1 MKTVKRNRSKQMLTK
16 QHKNFQQRGFTLIEV
31 MIVVA
36 IIGIVS
42 AIAYPSYQ
50 NYVTE
55 TRRADGHLALMNAA
69 QSIER
74 CKATAFSY
82 ANCTVPANLQTSDE
96 GQYTLTVATTRST
109 YTLTATAQGAQA
121 HDSKCPTITLNDQGQ
136 QGHTGAGPCW

>member
-1 MKTVKRNRSKQMLTK
+1 MITANN
-16 QHKNFQQRGFTLIEV
+16 KNEAPQCSDLQRGFTLIEV

-55 TRRADGHLALMNAA
+55 ARRADGHLALMNAA
-69 QSIER
+69 QALER

-82 ANCTVPANLQTSDE
+82 ANCQLPANLQTSDE
-96 GQYTLTVATTRST
+96 KQYALTVVTTRST
-109 YTLTATAQGAQA
+109 YTLTATAQDAQA
-121 HDSKCPTITLNDQGQ
+121 HDNKCPTITLNDQGQ